1 MKTTPLVFFM
11 TSMLLAGCGDSSSGT
26 SANNRSVASTPVTF
40 TDTII
45 PAGFNW
51 EMRSSKWV
59 NFKHVS
65 NISQLDGIPINIT
78 GKHYIEIYSI
88 DKNNNTSS
96 SPFLKAMTTSE
107 GDVEVLLT
115 LLNSWKGIT
124 VKTQLHDSICINTL
138 YKEQI
143 AATQPLGCDVVFDSD
158 LL

>member
-1 MKTTPLVFFM
+1 MKTIPLVLFM
-11 TSMLLAGCGDSSSGT
+11 TSMLLAGCGDSSSST
-26 SANNRSVASTPVTF
+26 SANNSRTSAAPNTF
-40 TDTII
+40 KDTII

-88 DKNNNTSS
+88 DENNNTSP
-96 SPFLKAMTTSE
+96 SPFLKAMTTSK
-107 GDVEVLLT
+107 GDVEILLT

-143 AATQPLGCDVVFDSD
+143 AAIQTLDCDVVFDSD